1 MMFNPQLKLKRFK
14 NSQTLFK
21 YKDMRR
27 VIRLTV
33 SLLLEASSKSN
44 DIVKG
49 FHISFILQNGLISDP
64 TNMSEPNIRPHP
76 NKGG

>member
-1 MMFNPQLKLKRFK
+1 
-14 NSQTLFK
+14 
-21 YKDMRR
+21 MRR

-64 TNMSEPNIRPHP
+64 TNMSEPNIRPDP
-76 NKGG
+76 NKGD